1 MFIVENILMF
11 LGVGCLCFV
20 AGFIVRY
27 VYARIDSNS
36 IEQTS
41 DRIINEAKILA
52 DAKTKQMLIE
62 GKEAIDRE
70 RRDFDKELKEKKI
83 EVQNSEKRLLQREE
97 SLDKR
102 MDSLDKRDKEFQ
114 QKEKNLQLKEKT
126 IDEKIVEV
134 ETIKNEQK
142 AVLEKISGITR
153 EEAKQTLMKEML
165 EEAKRDAVVLAQR
178 LEQETRE
185 NANKK
190 AKEIISL
197 AIQKVA
203 ADHTVDTTTST
214 VQIPNDEI
222 KGRIIGREGR
232 NIRTFE
238 QATGVDLIIDDTP
251 EAITISAFDG
261 VRRYVAKKSLEK
273 LIADGRIHPARI
285 EEVVQKTQKEV
296 EDQIKEIG
304 EQAAIDSGVPNLHP
318 EIIKLLGRLKFR
330 TSYGQNQL
338 QHTLE
343 VTWLAG
349 AIAGEL
355 GLDVA
360 FCKKAGLMHDIGK
373 AVDHEVE
380 GTHHQISAELAKKF
394 NESPKMINAILSHH
408 EGFEEPKSAEAFV
421 IAAADA
427 ISAARPGAR
436 RETIENYLKRLEKL
450 ETVAK
455 EFKGVSSAYAIQAG
469 REIRVLVEP
478 ENIDDK
484 QAQVV
489 AHDIAKKIEQE
500 MDYPGQIKV
509 TVIREVRAQDVAK

>member
-1 MFIVENILMF
+1 MTVEFLLILI
-11 LGVGCLCFV
+11 GVGCICFV
-20 AGFIVRY
+20 LGFVIRY
-27 VYARIDSNS
+27 VYARMDSS
-36 IEQTS
+36 SVEQVS
-41 DRIINEAKILA
+41 NRIINEAKMLG

-62 GKEAIDRE
+62 AREQIDNERKE
-70 RRDFDKELKEKKI
+70 FDKEIKEKKVEI
-83 EVQNSEKRLLQREE
+83 QNSEKRLLQREE
-97 SLDKR
+97 FLDKR
-102 MDSLDKRDKEFQ
+102 IESQDKRDKDFQ
-114 QKEKNLQLKEKT
+114 IKEKNLEAKEKNINEKLVE
-126 IDEKIVEV
+126 IDD
-134 ETIKNEQK
+134 IKNEQK
-142 AVLEKISGITR
+142 KVLEKISGITR
-153 EEAKQTLMKEML
+153 EEAKQTLIKEMVD
-165 EEAKRDAVVLAQR
+165 EAKRDAIVYSQR
-178 LEQETRE
+178 IEQETRE

-190 AKEIISL
+190 AKEILSI

-232 NIRTFE
+232 NIRAFE
-238 QATGVDLIIDDTP
+238 QATGVDLLIDDTP
-251 EAITISAFDG
+251 ETITISAFDG
-261 VRRYVAKKSLEK
+261 VRRYIAKKALEK

-285 EEVVQKTQKEV
+285 EEVVQKIQKETD
-296 EDQIKEIG
+296 EEIKNIG
-304 EQAAIDSGVPNLHP
+304 MQAALESGVPNLHP
-318 EIIKLLGRLKFR
+318 EIIKLLGRLHFR

-355 GLDVA
+355 GVDVA

-380 GTHHQISAELAKKF
+380 GTHHQISADLAKKF
-394 NESPKMINAILSHH
+394 GESPKMINAILAHH
-408 EGFEEPKSAEAFV
+408 EGFAEPKSAEAFV
-421 IAAADA
+421 LIAADA
-427 ISAARPGAR
+427 ISASRPGAR
-436 RETIENYLKRLEKL
+436 RETVESYLKRLEQL

-455 EFKGVSSAYAIQAG
+455 GFKGVSTAYAIQAG

-484 QAQVV
+484 QAQIV
-489 AHDIAKKIEQE
+489 AHDIAKKIENE
-500 MDYPGQIKV
+500 INYPGQVKV

>member
-1 MFIVENILMF
+1 MDMILIS
-11 LGVGCLCFV
+11 GCI
-20 AGFIVRY
+20 AIGFIVGFILRY
-27 VYARIDSNS
+27 VFAKFDANS
-36 IEQTS
+36 VEQRA
-41 DRIINEAKILA
+41 DNIINEAKIKG
-52 DAKTKQMLIE
+52 DAKA
-62 GKEAIDRE
+62 KEIIMAARDNADKE
-70 RRDFDKELKEKKI
+70 RRDAEKEIKERKVEI
-83 EVQNSEKRLLQREE
+83 QNTEKRLNQREDN
-97 SLDKR
+97 LDRK
-102 MDSLDKRDKEFQ
+102 MDSLDKKERDLQ
-114 QKEKNLQLKEKT
+114 QKEKNIESKEKT
-126 IDEKIVEV
+126 IEQKISEV
-134 ETIKNEQK
+134 EQIKNEQK
-142 AVLEKISGITR
+142 TILEKLSGLTR
-153 EEAKQTLMKEML
+153 EEAKERLVKEMVD
-165 EEAKRDAVVLAQR
+165 EAKRDAAILGQR
-178 LEQETRE
+178 IEQETRD

-190 AKEIISL
+190 AKEILSI

-232 NIRTFE
+232 NIKAFE

-261 VRRYVAKKSLEK
+261 VRRFVAKKALEK

-285 EEVVQKTQKEV
+285 EEVVQKMQKEV
-296 EDQIKEIG
+296 EDMIKETG
-304 EQAAIDSGVPNLHP
+304 EQAAIDSGVPGLHP

-355 GLDVA
+355 GLDVT

-380 GTHHQISAELAKKF
+380 GTHHQISAELAKKYG
-394 NESPKMINAILSHH
+394 ESPKMVNAILAHH
-408 EGFEEPKSAEAFV
+408 EGFAEPQSPEAFV
-421 IAAADA
+421 IIAADA

-450 ETVAK
+450 EAVAK

-469 REIRVLVEP
+469 REVRILVEP
-478 ENIDDK
+478 ENIDDT
-484 QAQVV
+484 QSQVL
-489 AHDIAKKIEQE
+489 AHDIAKKIENE
-500 MDYPGQIKV
+500 LEYPGQIKV
-509 TVIREVRAQDVAK
+509 TVIREVRAQDIAK

>member
-1 MFIVENILMF
+1 MDIVLIS
-11 LGVGCLCFV
+11 GCIAIGLIV
-20 AGFIVRY
+20 GFILRY
-27 VYARIDSNS
+27 VFAKFDANSVEQRADS
-36 IEQTS
+36 
-41 DRIINEAKILA
+41 IINEAKVKG
-52 DAKTKQMLIE
+52 DAKAKEIIME
-62 GKEAIDRE
+62 ARDNAERERKEAE
-70 RRDFDKELKEKKI
+70 KEIREKKSEI
-83 EVQNSEKRLLQREE
+83 QNTEKRLNQREDN
-97 SLDKR
+97 LDRK
-102 MDSLDKRDKEFQ
+102 MDSLDKKERDLQ
-114 QKEKNLQLKEKT
+114 QKEKNIDNREKT
-126 IDEKIVEV
+126 IEQKIAEV
-134 ETIKNEQK
+134 DQIKNEQK
-142 AVLEKISGITR
+142 TILEKLSGLTR
-153 EEAKQTLMKEML
+153 EEAKERLVKEMVD
-165 EEAKRDAVVLAQR
+165 EAKRDAAILGQR
-178 LEQETRE
+178 IEQETRD

-190 AKEIISL
+190 AKEILSL

-232 NIRTFE
+232 NIKAFE

-261 VRRYVAKKSLEK
+261 VRRFVAKKALEK

-285 EEVVQKTQKEV
+285 EEVVQKMQKEV
-296 EDQIKEIG
+296 EEMIRETG
-304 EQAAIDSGVPNLHP
+304 EQAAIDSGVPGLHP

-355 GLDVA
+355 GLDVT

-380 GTHHQISAELAKKF
+380 GTHHQISAELAKKYG
-394 NESPKMINAILSHH
+394 ESPKMVNAILAHH
-408 EGFEEPKSAEAFV
+408 EGFAEPQSPEAFV
-421 IAAADA
+421 IIAADA

-469 REIRVLVEP
+469 REVRILVEP
-478 ENIDDK
+478 ENIDD
-484 QAQVV
+484 AQSQIL
-489 AHDIAKKIEQE
+489 AHDIAKKIENE
-500 MDYPGQIKV
+500 LEYPGQIKV
-509 TVIREVRAQDVAK
+509 TVIREVRAQDIAK

>member
-1 MFIVENILMF
+1 MDIILIS
-11 LGVGCLCFV
+11 GCI
-20 AGFIVRY
+20 AIGFIVGFILRY
-27 VYARIDSNS
+27 VFAKFDANS
-36 IEQTS
+36 VEQRA
-41 DRIINEAKILA
+41 DNIINEAKIKG
-52 DAKTKQMLIE
+52 DAKAKEIMMAARDNAE
-62 GKEAIDRE
+62 KERKEAERE
-70 RRDFDKELKEKKI
+70 IKERKVEI
-83 EVQNSEKRLLQREE
+83 QNTEKRLNQREDN
-97 SLDKR
+97 LDRK
-102 MDSLDKRDKEFQ
+102 MDSLDKKERDLQ
-114 QKEKNLQLKEKT
+114 QKEKSIETKEKT
-126 IDEKIVEV
+126 IEQKISEV
-134 ETIKNEQK
+134 EQIKNEQK
-142 AVLEKISGITR
+142 TILEKLSGLTR
-153 EEAKQTLMKEML
+153 EEAKERLVKEMVD
-165 EEAKRDAVVLAQR
+165 EAKRDAAILGQR
-178 LEQETRE
+178 IEQETRD

-190 AKEIISL
+190 AKEILSI

-232 NIRTFE
+232 NIKAFE

-261 VRRYVAKKSLEK
+261 VRRFVAKKALEK

-285 EEVVQKTQKEV
+285 EEVVQKMQKEV
-296 EDQIKEIG
+296 EDMIKETG
-304 EQAAIDSGVPNLHP
+304 EQAAIDSGVPGLHP

-355 GLDVA
+355 GLDVT

-380 GTHHQISAELAKKF
+380 GTHHQISAELAKKYG
-394 NESPKMINAILSHH
+394 ESPKMVNAILAHH
-408 EGFEEPKSAEAFV
+408 EGFAEPQSPEAFV
-421 IAAADA
+421 IIAADA

-450 ETVAK
+450 EAVAK

-469 REIRVLVEP
+469 REVRILVEP
-478 ENIDDK
+478 ENIDDT
-484 QAQVV
+484 QSQVL
-489 AHDIAKKIEQE
+489 AHDIAKKIENE
-500 MDYPGQIKV
+500 LEYPGQIKV
-509 TVIREVRAQDVAK
+509 TVIREVRAQDIAK

>member
-1 MFIVENILMF
+1 MEMVLIPGCIAIGLIV
-11 LGVGCLCFV
+11 GFV
-20 AGFIVRY
+20 LRY
-27 VYARIDSNS
+27 VFAKFDANS
-36 IEQTS
+36 VEQRA
-41 DRIINEAKILA
+41 DNIINEAKVKG
-52 DAKTKQMLIE
+52 DAKAKEIIME
-62 GKEAIDRE
+62 ARDNAERERKEAE
-70 RRDFDKELKEKKI
+70 KEIREKKSEI
-83 EVQNSEKRLLQREE
+83 QNTEKRLNQREDN
-97 SLDKR
+97 LDRK
-102 MDSLDKRDKEFQ
+102 MDSLDKKEKDLQ
-114 QKEKNLQLKEKT
+114 QKERN
-126 IDEKIVEV
+126 IDNREKIIEQKIAEV
-134 ETIKNEQK
+134 DQIKNEQK
-142 AVLEKISGITR
+142 TILEKLSGLTR
-153 EEAKQTLMKEML
+153 EEAKERLVKEMVD
-165 EEAKRDAVVLAQR
+165 EAKRDAAILGQR
-178 LEQETRE
+178 IEQETRD

-190 AKEIISL
+190 AKEILSL

-232 NIRTFE
+232 NIKAFE

-261 VRRYVAKKSLEK
+261 VRRFVAKKALEK

-285 EEVVQKTQKEV
+285 EEVVQKMQKEV
-296 EDQIKEIG
+296 EDMIKETG
-304 EQAAIDSGVPNLHP
+304 EQAAIDSGVPGLHP

-355 GLDVA
+355 GLDVT

-380 GTHHQISAELAKKF
+380 GTHHQISAELAKKYG
-394 NESPKMINAILSHH
+394 ESPKMINAILAHH
-408 EGFEEPKSAEAFV
+408 EGFAEPQSPEAFV
-421 IAAADA
+421 IIAADA

-469 REIRVLVEP
+469 REVRILVEP
-478 ENIDDK
+478 ENIDD
-484 QAQVV
+484 AQSQIL
-489 AHDIAKKIEQE
+489 AHDIAKKIENE
-500 MDYPGQIKV
+500 LEYPGQIKV
-509 TVIREVRAQDVAK
+509 TVIREVRAQDIAK

>member
-1 MFIVENILMF
+1 MEIFLIPGCIAIGLIV
-11 LGVGCLCFV
+11 
-20 AGFIVRY
+20 GFILRY
-27 VYARIDSNS
+27 VFAKFDANSVEQRADS
-36 IEQTS
+36 
-41 DRIINEAKILA
+41 IINEAKVKG
-52 DAKTKQMLIE
+52 DAKAKEIIME
-62 GKEAIDRE
+62 ARDNAERERKEAE
-70 RRDFDKELKEKKI
+70 KEIREKKSEI
-83 EVQNSEKRLLQREE
+83 QNTEKRLNQREDN
-97 SLDKR
+97 LDRK
-102 MDSLDKRDKEFQ
+102 MDSLDKKEKDLQ
-114 QKEKNLQLKEKT
+114 QKEKNIDNREKV
-126 IDEKIVEV
+126 IEQKIAEV
-134 ETIKNEQK
+134 DQIKNEQK
-142 AVLEKISGITR
+142 TILEKLSGLTR
-153 EEAKQTLMKEML
+153 EEAKERLVKEMVD
-165 EEAKRDAVVLAQR
+165 EAKRDAAILGQR
-178 LEQETRE
+178 IEQETRD

-190 AKEIISL
+190 AKEILSL

-232 NIRTFE
+232 NIKAFE

-261 VRRYVAKKSLEK
+261 VRRFVAKKALEK

-285 EEVVQKTQKEV
+285 EEVVQKMQKEV
-296 EDQIKEIG
+296 EEMIRETG
-304 EQAAIDSGVPNLHP
+304 EQAAIDSGVPGLHP

-355 GLDVA
+355 GLDVT

-380 GTHHQISAELAKKF
+380 GTHHQISAELAKKYG
-394 NESPKMINAILSHH
+394 ESPKMVNAILAHH
-408 EGFEEPKSAEAFV
+408 EGFAEPQSPEAFV
-421 IAAADA
+421 IIAADA

-469 REIRVLVEP
+469 REVRILVEP
-478 ENIDDK
+478 ENIDD
-484 QAQVV
+484 AQSQVL
-489 AHDIAKKIEQE
+489 AHDIAKKIENE
-500 MDYPGQIKV
+500 LEYPGQIKV
-509 TVIREVRAQDVAK
+509 TVIREVRAQDIAK

>member
-1 MFIVENILMF
+1 MEIFLIPGCIAIGLIV
-11 LGVGCLCFV
+11 
-20 AGFIVRY
+20 GFILRY
-27 VYARIDSNS
+27 VFAKFDANSVEQRADS
-36 IEQTS
+36 
-41 DRIINEAKILA
+41 IINEAKVKG
-52 DAKTKQMLIE
+52 DAKAKEIIME
-62 GKEAIDRE
+62 ARDNAERERKEAE
-70 RRDFDKELKEKKI
+70 KEIKEKKSEI
-83 EVQNSEKRLLQREE
+83 QNIEKRLNQREDN
-97 SLDKR
+97 LDRK
-102 MDSLDKRDKEFQ
+102 MDSLDKKEKDLQ
-114 QKEKNLQLKEKT
+114 QKERNIDNKEKT
-126 IDEKIVEV
+126 IEQKIAEV
-134 ETIKNEQK
+134 DQIKNEQK
-142 AVLEKISGITR
+142 TILEKLSGLTR
-153 EEAKQTLMKEML
+153 EEAKERLVKEMVD
-165 EEAKRDAVVLAQR
+165 EAKRDAAILGQR
-178 LEQETRE
+178 IEQETRD

-190 AKEIISL
+190 AKEILSL

-232 NIRTFE
+232 NIKAFE

-261 VRRYVAKKSLEK
+261 VRRFVAKKALEK

-285 EEVVQKTQKEV
+285 EEVVQKMQKEV
-296 EDQIKEIG
+296 EDMIKETG
-304 EQAAIDSGVPNLHP
+304 EQAAIDSGVPGLHP

-355 GLDVA
+355 GLDVT

-380 GTHHQISAELAKKF
+380 GTHHQISAELAKKYG
-394 NESPKMINAILSHH
+394 ESPKMINAILAHH
-408 EGFEEPKSAEAFV
+408 EGFAEPQSPEAFV
-421 IAAADA
+421 IIAADA

-469 REIRVLVEP
+469 REVRILVEP
-478 ENIDDK
+478 ENIDD
-484 QAQVV
+484 AQSQIL
-489 AHDIAKKIEQE
+489 AHDIAKKIENE
-500 MDYPGQIKV
+500 LEYPGQIKV
-509 TVIREVRAQDVAK
+509 TVIREVRAQDIAK

>member
-1 MFIVENILMF
+1 MDIILIS
-11 LGVGCLCFV
+11 GCI
-20 AGFIVRY
+20 AIGFIVGFILRY
-27 VYARIDSNS
+27 VFAKFDANS
-36 IEQTS
+36 VEQRA
-41 DRIINEAKILA
+41 DNIINEAKIKG
-52 DAKTKQMLIE
+52 DAKAKEIIME
-62 GKEAIDRE
+62 ARDNAEKERKEAE
-70 RRDFDKELKEKKI
+70 KEIKEKKVEI
-83 EVQNSEKRLLQREE
+83 QNIEKRLNQREDN
-97 SLDKR
+97 LDRK
-102 MDSLDKRDKEFQ
+102 MDSLDKKEKDLQ
-114 QKEKNLQLKEKT
+114 QKEKGLENKEKT
-126 IDEKIVEV
+126 IEQKIAEV
-134 ETIKNEQK
+134 DQIKNEQK
-142 AVLEKISGITR
+142 TILEKLSGLTR
-153 EEAKQTLMKEML
+153 EEAKERLVKEMVD
-165 EEAKRDAVVLAQR
+165 EAKRDAAILGQR
-178 LEQETRE
+178 IEQETRD

-190 AKEIISL
+190 AKEILSL

-232 NIRTFE
+232 NIKAFE

-261 VRRYVAKKSLEK
+261 VRRFVAKKALEK

-285 EEVVQKTQKEV
+285 EEVVQKMQKEV
-296 EDQIKEIG
+296 EEMIRETG
-304 EQAAIDSGVPNLHP
+304 EQAAIDSGVPGLHP

-355 GLDVA
+355 GLDVT

-380 GTHHQISAELAKKF
+380 GTHHQISAELAKKYG
-394 NESPKMINAILSHH
+394 ESPKMVNAILAHH
-408 EGFEEPKSAEAFV
+408 EGFAEPQSPEAFV
-421 IAAADA
+421 IIAADA

-469 REIRVLVEP
+469 REVRILVEP
-478 ENIDDK
+478 ENIDD
-484 QAQVV
+484 AQSQVL
-489 AHDIAKKIEQE
+489 AHDIAKKIENE
-500 MDYPGQIKV
+500 LEYPGQIKV
-509 TVIREVRAQDVAK
+509 TVIREVRAQDIAK

>member
-1 MFIVENILMF
+1 MDIILIPGCIAIGLIV
-11 LGVGCLCFV
+11 
-20 AGFIVRY
+20 GFILRY
-27 VYARIDSNS
+27 VFAKFDANSVEQRADS
-36 IEQTS
+36 
-41 DRIINEAKILA
+41 IINEAKVKG
-52 DAKTKQMLIE
+52 DAKAKEIIME
-62 GKEAIDRE
+62 ARDNAERERKEAE
-70 RRDFDKELKEKKI
+70 KEIKEKKSEI
-83 EVQNSEKRLLQREE
+83 QNTEKRLNQREDN
-97 SLDKR
+97 LDRK
-102 MDSLDKRDKEFQ
+102 MDSLDKKEKDLQ
-114 QKEKNLQLKEKT
+114 QKEKNIDNREKT
-126 IDEKIVEV
+126 IEQKIAEV
-134 ETIKNEQK
+134 DQIKNEQK
-142 AVLEKISGITR
+142 TILEKLSGLTR
-153 EEAKQTLMKEML
+153 EEAKERLVKEMVD
-165 EEAKRDAVVLAQR
+165 EAKRDAAILGQR
-178 LEQETRE
+178 IEQETRD

-190 AKEIISL
+190 AKEILSL

-232 NIRTFE
+232 NIKAFE

-261 VRRYVAKKSLEK
+261 VRRFVAKKALEK

-285 EEVVQKTQKEV
+285 EEVVQKMQKEV
-296 EDQIKEIG
+296 EEMIRETG
-304 EQAAIDSGVPNLHP
+304 EQAAIDSGVPGLHP

-355 GLDVA
+355 GLDVT

-380 GTHHQISAELAKKF
+380 GTHHQISAELAKKYG
-394 NESPKMINAILSHH
+394 ESPKMVNAILAHH
-408 EGFEEPKSAEAFV
+408 EGFAEPQSPEAFV
-421 IAAADA
+421 IIAADA

-469 REIRVLVEP
+469 REVRILVEP
-478 ENIDDK
+478 ENIDD
-484 QAQVV
+484 AQSQIL
-489 AHDIAKKIEQE
+489 AHDIAKKIENE
-500 MDYPGQIKV
+500 LEYPGQIKV
-509 TVIREVRAQDVAK
+509 TVIREVRAQDIAK

>member
-1 MFIVENILMF
+1 MFILENILMF
-11 LGVGCLCFV
+11 IGVGCLCFV
-20 AGFIVRY
+20 LGFIVRY
-27 VYARIDSNS
+27 VYARLDSNS
-36 IEQTS
+36 VEQTS

-62 GKEAIDRE
+62 AKEAIDKE
-70 RRDFDKELKEKKI
+70 RREFDKELKEKKV

-102 MDSLDKRDKEFQ
+102 MDGLDKRDRDFQ

-126 IDEKIVEV
+126 IDEKITEV
-134 ETIKNEQK
+134 ENIKNEQK
-142 AVLEKISGITR
+142 AVLERISGITR
-153 EEAKQTLMKEML
+153 EEAKQSLMKEML
-165 EEAKRDAVVLAQR
+165 EEAKKDAVVLAQR

-190 AKEIISL
+190 AKDIISL

-203 ADHTVDTTTST
+203 ADHTVDITTST
-214 VQIPNDEI
+214 IQIPNDEI

-261 VRRYVAKKSLEK
+261 VRRYVAKKALEK

-304 EQAAIDSGVPNLHP
+304 DQAAIDSGVPNLHP

-355 GLDVA
+355 GLDIA
-360 FCKKAGLMHDIGK
+360 FCKKAALMHDIGK

-408 EGFEEPKSAEAFV
+408 EGFDEPKSAEAFV

>member
-1 MFIVENILMF
+1 MDIILIS
-11 LGVGCLCFV
+11 GCI
-20 AGFIVRY
+20 AIGFIVGFILRY
-27 VYARIDSNS
+27 VFAKFDANS
-36 IEQTS
+36 VEQRA
-41 DRIINEAKILA
+41 DNIINEAKIKG
-52 DAKTKQMLIE
+52 DAKA
-62 GKEAIDRE
+62 KEIIMAARDNADRE
-70 RRDFDKELKEKKI
+70 RKEAEKEIKERKVEI
-83 EVQNSEKRLLQREE
+83 QNTEKRLNQREDN
-97 SLDKR
+97 LDRK
-102 MDSLDKRDKEFQ
+102 MDSLDKKEKDLQ
-114 QKEKNLQLKEKT
+114 QKEKNVENKEKNV
-126 IDEKIVEV
+126 EQKLSEV
-134 ETIKNEQK
+134 EQIKNEQK
-142 AVLEKISGITR
+142 TILEKLSGLTR
-153 EEAKQTLMKEML
+153 EEAKERLVKEMVD
-165 EEAKRDAVVLAQR
+165 EAKRDAAILGQR
-178 LEQETRE
+178 IEQETRE

-190 AKEIISL
+190 AKEILSI

-232 NIRTFE
+232 NIKAFE

-261 VRRYVAKKSLEK
+261 VRRFVAKKALEK

-285 EEVVQKTQKEV
+285 EEVVQKMQKEV
-296 EDQIKEIG
+296 EDMIKETG
-304 EQAAIDSGVPNLHP
+304 EQAAIDSGVPGLHP

-355 GLDVA
+355 GLDVT

-380 GTHHQISAELAKKF
+380 GTHHQISAELAKKYG
-394 NESPKMINAILSHH
+394 ESPKMVNAILAHH
-408 EGFEEPKSAEAFV
+408 EGFAEPQSPEAFV
-421 IAAADA
+421 IIAADA

-469 REIRVLVEP
+469 REVRILVEP
-478 ENIDDK
+478 ENIDD
-484 QAQVV
+484 AQSQVL
-489 AHDIAKKIEQE
+489 AHDIAKKIENE
-500 MDYPGQIKV
+500 LEYPGQIKV